1 MIENERVLHD
11 VANALMD
18 GAPIDW
24 ASAESKADNESM
36 RRILREL
43 KVIAAIADVHGTS
56 AVSSDSPSVDAEAGN
71 LSSGQQPRDSAGAES
86 PAQVHGTWGAL
97 RLLEKIGEGAFGE
110 VHRAWDTRLDR
121 EVALKLLY
129 RQDTPRARE
138 ASAVIDEGR
147 MLAQVRHPNVVT
159 VHGADRCDGRV
170 GVWTEFIHGRTLE
183 QLLQERGAF
192 GAGEATLIGL
202 DVCRA
207 LSAVHRAGLLHR
219 DIKAHNVMRE
229 HGGRIVLLD
238 FGTGI
243 HYVDSNDSTAGL
255 AGTPLY
261 MAPEVLEGREATVRS
276 DVYSVGVLL
285 YHLVTGSYPISGH
298 SVQEIRAKHSQG
310 ERTFLRD
317 ARPDVPDDFVQI
329 VERALSPEP
338 ERRYETAGAMEAALV
353 SAKEAARSIGATT
366 ARGAVVRPAVDRTL
380 PLESVERTRWRP
392 RILAIAAVLV
402 VLAGAGSLWLAAHK
416 SDPPVIAVL
425 PFKNL
430 SAEPDSEYFVDG
442 LTDEVIRNLSVID
455 GLFVRSSAS
464 SFAFKNKNPSAR
476 DVSAQLN
483 ASLVLSASVLRAGT
497 RLRIDAQLV
506 RAVDDLPLWSARYDR
521 ELKDVFAIQDEIS
534 RSIVNELRLKLG
546 RGQRRYTANVEAYDR
561 YLKARVL
568 EARRGPAATRQAI
581 ELFEQVV
588 AKDPAFAPAYAA
600 RASAYGY
607 YLAMQVPSVGG
618 LPVPVDQAHGIVR
631 RDALEA
637 MRLDPLLAEAHDAV
651 GWVNSLDLEWA
662 EAEKSFRRAIELNPS
677 LTTTSTDFVISTLLP
692 EGKLG
697 EALRVLD
704 DALHADPLSADVRR
718 TMSMVQISARQ
729 YDAAL
734 DNCRRAI
741 ELDRELHTANTR
753 CEQALIHKGQV
764 AEAIAMME
772 KFITDT
778 PALKGGRGYGYL
790 GYAYAISGRRAEA
803 EAQAVRNEGL
813 PHQQATIYGGLGD
826 KERAFAA
833 IEQLAALNPQRALSW
848 LTRPELDLL
857 RGDPRVTALQRKF
870 GVLR

>member
-11 VANALMD
+11 VAGALMD

-229 HGGRIVLLD
+229 HGGRIVLMD

-285 YHLVTGSYPISGH
+285 YHLVTGSYPIRGH
-298 SVQEIRAKHSQG
+298 SVQEVRAKHSQG

-317 ARPDVPDDFVQI
+317 ARPDLPDDFVQI

-338 ERRYETAGAMEAALV
+338 ERRYESAGAMEAALA

-366 ARGAVVRPAVDRTL
+366 ARGAVVTPAVDRTL

-402 VLAGAGSLWLAAHK
+402 VLAGAGSLWLAARK

-430 SAEPDSEYFVDG
+430 SAEPDSDYFVDG

-506 RAVDDLPLWSARYDR
+506 RAADDLPLWSARYHR

-546 RGQRRYTANVEAYDR
+546 RGQRRYTANVEVYDR

-568 EARRGPAATRQAI
+568 QARRGPGHSPGDRAVRTGRG
-581 ELFEQVV
+581 EGSGLCPGLRGDV
-588 AKDPAFAPAYAA
+588 PARTDTTWPCRF
-600 RASAYGY
+600 RASAAY
-607 YLAMQVPSVGG
+607 PSPWIRHTGSS
-618 LPVPVDQAHGIVR
+618 A
-631 RDALEA
+631 A
-637 MRLDPLLAEAHDAV
+637 MRSRRFSSIPCSPKPMTRSAGSIRSISNGPRPRSPSAMPS
-651 GWVNSLDLEWA
+651 NSTRASRLHPRISCSRRSSRKGNWA
-662 EAEKSFRRAIELNPS
+662 KRYASWTMRSTQILCQRTCDGRCRWCRSAPGNTTPRSTIAAARLNWILNCLPRTPGASRR
-677 LTTTSTDFVISTLLP
+677 
-692 EGKLG
+692 
-697 EALRVLD
+697 
-704 DALHADPLSADVRR
+704 
-718 TMSMVQISARQ
+718 
-729 YDAAL
+729 
-734 DNCRRAI
+734 
-741 ELDRELHTANTR
+741 
-753 CEQALIHKGQV
+753 
-764 AEAIAMME
+764 
-772 KFITDT
+772 
-778 PALKGGRGYGYL
+778 
-790 GYAYAISGRRAEA
+790 
-803 EAQAVRNEGL
+803 
-813 PHQQATIYGGLGD
+813 
-826 KERAFAA
+826 
-833 IEQLAALNPQRALSW
+833 
-848 LTRPELDLL
+848 
-857 RGDPRVTALQRKF
+857 
-870 GVLR
+870 